1 MNDVIMQSRL
11 YRKLVPSKAK
21 LVASAAL
28 STLMVLIVGVGGGL
42 SVMLVK
48 EQQSAW
54 DMLVL
59 SAFMIIFLGVLL
71 FIGIRGYRRQI
82 RQYKGNLAR
91 LEQFDAQ
98 DMLALESEIEGTE
111 FRYKTFYLLDRY
123 MYVPKAKLLIK
134 YTDIREFKT
143 IVHSTNG
150 VNDSMKAEI
159 TDNFGIKYT
168 VNIKQWKDFY
178 IYRPLFLKD
187 LDEKIQNCGK

>member
-1 MNDVIMQSRL
+1 MNDVIMQSSL

-54 DMLVL
+54 DMFVL
-59 SAFMIIFLGVLL
+59 SAFMIIFLGILL

>member
-54 DMLVL
+54 DMFVL

-111 FRYKTFYLLDRY
+111 FKYKTFYLLDRY

-159 TDNFGIKYT
+159 TDNFGIKYI

>member
-1 MNDVIMQSRL
+1 MNEVMSQSRL

-21 LVASAAL
+21 LAASAAV
-28 STLMVLIVGVGGGL
+28 STLMALIVGVGGGL

-54 DMLVL
+54 DTLMLFGFL
-59 SAFMIIFLGVLL
+59 IIFLGILL
-71 FIGIRGYRRQI
+71 FIGIRGFKRQAKQYR
-82 RQYKGNLAR
+82 GNLAR

-98 DMLALESEIEGTE
+98 DMLALESEIEGSE

-123 MYVPKAKLLIK
+123 MYVPKAKLLIR
-134 YTDIREFKT
+134 YSDIREFKT

-168 VNIKQWKDFY
+168 ANIKQWKDFLY
-178 IYRPLFLKD
+178 LQTAVFKGLGREDTKLR
-187 LDEKIQNCGK
+187 

>member
-1 MNDVIMQSRL
+1 MNEVIMQSRL
-11 YRKLVPSKAK
+11 YRKLAPSKAK
-21 LVASAAL
+21 LVTSAAI
-28 STLMVLIVGVGGGL
+28 STLMALIVGVGGGL

-54 DMLVL
+54 DML
-59 SAFMIIFLGVLL
+59 
-71 FIGIRGYRRQI
+71 
-82 RQYKGNLAR
+82 GNLAR

-98 DMLALESEIEGTE
+98 DMLALESEIEGSE
-111 FRYKTFYLLDRY
+111 FKYKTFYLLDRY

-168 VNIKQWKDFY
+168 VNIKRWKDFY

>member
-1 MNDVIMQSRL
+1 MNDVIMQSSL

-59 SAFMIIFLGVLL
+59 SAFMIIFLGILL

-82 RQYKGNLAR
+82 RQYKGNFAR

>member
-1 MNDVIMQSRL
+1 MNDVLMQSRL

-21 LVASAAL
+21 LVASTVVSVLLAL
-28 STLMVLIVGVGGGL
+28 VVIVGGTL
-42 SVMLVK
+42 SIILVK

-54 DMLVL
+54 DVFLL
-59 SAFMIIFLGVLL
+59 SAFMIIFLGVLI
-71 FIGIRGYRRQI
+71 FIGIRGHRRQL

-91 LEQFDAQ
+91 LGCFDAQ
-98 DMLALESEIEGTE
+98 DMMALESEIDGTE

-134 YTDIREFKT
+134 YSDIRGFKT

-168 VNIKQWKDFY
+168 ANIKQWKDFY

>member
-1 MNDVIMQSRL
+1 MWVSDNFSG
-11 YRKLVPSKAK
+11 YPA
-21 LVASAAL
+21 
-28 STLMVLIVGVGGGL
+28 
-42 SVMLVK
+42 
-48 EQQSAW
+48 
-54 DMLVL
+54 
-59 SAFMIIFLGVLL
+59 
-71 FIGIRGYRRQI
+71 FIGIRGFKRQVKQYR
-82 RQYKGNLAR
+82 GNLAR

-98 DMLALESEIEGTE
+98 DMLALESEIEGSE
-111 FRYKTFYLLDRY
+111 FKYKTFYLLDRY

-168 VNIKQWKDFY
+168 VNIKRWKDFY

>member
-1 MNDVIMQSRL
+1 MNNVIMQSRL

-59 SAFMIIFLGVLL
+59 SAFMIIFLGILL

-143 IVHSTNG
+143 IVHSTKG

>member
-54 DMLVL
+54 DMFVL

-71 FIGIRGYRRQI
+71 FIGISGYRRQI

-111 FRYKTFYLLDRY
+111 FKYKTFYLLDRY

-159 TDNFGIKYT
+159 TDNFGIKYI

>member
-54 DMLVL
+54 DMFVL
-59 SAFMIIFLGVLL
+59 SAFMIIFLGILL

-143 IVHSTNG
+143 IVHSAKG

>member
-28 STLMVLIVGVGGGL
+28 STLMALIVGVGGGL
-42 SVMLVK
+42 SVLLVK

-54 DMLVL
+54 DMFVL

-123 MYVPKAKLLIK
+123 LYVPKAKLLIK

-143 IVHSTNG
+143 IVHSTKG

>member
-28 STLMVLIVGVGGGL
+28 STLMALIVGVGGGL

-54 DMLVL
+54 DMFVL
-59 SAFMIIFLGVLL
+59 SAFMIIFLGILL

-123 MYVPKAKLLIK
+123 LYVPKAKLLIK

>member
-1 MNDVIMQSRL
+1 MNEVMSQSRL

-21 LVASAAL
+21 LVTSAAI
-28 STLMVLIVGVGGGL
+28 STLMALIVGVGGGL

-59 SAFMIIFLGVLL
+59 CGFLMIFLGILL
-71 FIGIRGYRRQI
+71 FIGIRGFKRQVKQYR
-82 RQYKGNLAR
+82 GNLAR

-98 DMLALESEIEGTE
+98 DMLALESEIEGS
-111 FRYKTFYLLDRY
+111 
-123 MYVPKAKLLIK
+123 
-134 YTDIREFKT
+134 EFKT

-168 VNIKQWKDFY
+168 VNIKRWKDFY

>member
-21 LVASAAL
+21 LVASATL

-54 DMLVL
+54 DMFVL

-98 DMLALESEIEGTE
+98 DMLALESEIEGSE
-111 FRYKTFYLLDRY
+111 FKYKTFYLLDRY

>member
-1 MNDVIMQSRL
+1 MNEVMSRSRL

-21 LVASAAL
+21 LVTSAAI
-28 STLMVLIVGVGGGL
+28 STLMALIVGVGGGL

-59 SAFMIIFLGVLL
+59 CGFLIIFLGILL
-71 FIGIRGYRRQI
+71 FIGIRGFKRQVKQYR
-82 RQYKGNLAR
+82 GNLAR

-98 DMLALESEIEGTE
+98 DMLALESEIEGSE
-111 FRYKTFYLLDRY
+111 FKYNTFYLLDRY

-159 TDNFGIKYT
+159 TDNVGIKYT
-168 VNIKQWKDFY
+168 VNIKRWKDFY

>member
-42 SVMLVK
+42 SVLLVK

-143 IVHSTNG
+143 IVHSTKG

>member
-21 LVASAAL
+21 LVASAAVSVLLALVVIVAGTL
-28 STLMVLIVGVGGGL
+28 SII
-42 SVMLVK
+42 LVK

-54 DMLVL
+54 DVFLL

-71 FIGIRGYRRQI
+71 FVGIRGYRRQI

-168 VNIKQWKDFY
+168 ANIKQWKDFY

>member
-1 MNDVIMQSRL
+1 MNEAMSQSRL
-11 YRKLVPSKAK
+11 YRKLVPSKAR
-21 LVASAAL
+21 LVTSAAV
-28 STLMVLIVGVGGGL
+28 SALMALIVGVGGTL
-42 SVMLVK
+42 SIILVK

-54 DMLVL
+54 DVFLL
-59 SAFMIIFLGVLL
+59 SAFMIIFLGVLI
-71 FIGIRGYRRQI
+71 FIGIRGYRRQL

-91 LEQFDAQ
+91 LECFDAQ
-98 DMLALESEIEGTE
+98 DMLALESEIEGSE

-134 YTDIREFKT
+134 YSDIRGFKT

>member
-54 DMLVL
+54 DMFVL
-59 SAFMIIFLGVLL
+59 SAFMIIFLGILL

-143 IVHSTNG
+143 IVHSTKG

>member
-1 MNDVIMQSRL
+1 MNEVMSQSRL

-21 LVASAAL
+21 LVTSAAI
-28 STLMVLIVGVGGGL
+28 SILMALIVGVGGGL

-59 SAFMIIFLGVLL
+59 CGFLVIFLGILL
-71 FIGIRGYRRQI
+71 FIGIRGFKRQVKQYR
-82 RQYKGNLAR
+82 GNLAR

-98 DMLALESEIEGTE
+98 DMLALESEIEGSE
-111 FRYKTFYLLDRY
+111 FKYK
-123 MYVPKAKLLIK
+123 
-134 YTDIREFKT
+134 TDIREFKT

-168 VNIKQWKDFY
+168 VNIKRWKDFY

>member
-1 MNDVIMQSRL
+1 MNDVIMQSSL

-54 DMLVL
+54 DMFVL

-82 RQYKGNLAR
+82 RQYKENLAR

-143 IVHSTNG
+143 IVHSTKG